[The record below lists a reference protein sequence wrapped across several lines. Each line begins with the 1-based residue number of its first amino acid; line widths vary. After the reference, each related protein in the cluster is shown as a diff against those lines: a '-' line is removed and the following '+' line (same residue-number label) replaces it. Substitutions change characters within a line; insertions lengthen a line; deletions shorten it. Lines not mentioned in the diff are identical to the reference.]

1 MKLQNYK
8 SDTKL
13 SKINKVFNLKKT
25 ANLKRSFFMETKK
38 GKGVIKMK
46 KYLSMGVFALA
57 TTAIALPA
65 MAGACWGNHCGDDSD
80 SRLKTENNNRARV
93 TNNVKSKSNTGYNL
107 ANRNGGIGRIDTG
120 NAYSDAMAQTEAN
133 TNNTRVECSDCVEDA
148 EELKLKNNN
157 RASASNKVESKANTG
172 KNQANANKGKTVT
185 EKKMQVNPC
194 NPSVSV
200 KKTNNRGSGEIK
212 TGKADSYATAITMLN
227 SNVTRIK

>member
-1 MKLQNYK
+1 MKLQKHNN
-8 SDTKL
+8 TRL
-13 SKINKVFNLKKT
+13 FKINKDLNLKKT
-25 ANLKRSFFMETKK
+25 ALKRSFFMETKK

-57 TTAIALPA
+57 ATAIALPA
-65 MAGACWGNHCGDDSD
+65 MAGACDGNYCEDDSD
-80 SRLKTENNNRARV
+80 SRLKIENNNRAHV

-133 TNNTRVECSDCVEDA
+133 TNNTEVECSDCVENA
-148 EELKLKNNN
+148 EEIKLKNNN
-157 RASASNKVESKANTG
+157 RASASNRVESKANTG

-185 EKKMQVNPC
+185 EETVQPDPC
-194 NPSVSV
+194 EPPVSV
-200 KKTNNRGSGEIK
+200 KKTSNRGSGEIK
-212 TGKADSYATAITMLN
+212 TGKADSYATAISMLN